1 MPVATSAGLSFK
13 LDASLVG
20 YSDNS
25 RTMAT
30 ALITERLR
38 GFELRLT
45 TQTGVFSH
53 RAVDAGTRLL
63 IEAMH
68 VSPTAKV
75 LELGCG
81 YGVIGIVAAKMAVRG
96 HVTMVDPDIRAT
108 RLAQRNLEANGVTNA
123 EVVLGDGVLDLP
135 AKAKFDVI
143 VTNPPTHSGREVLD
157 ELVAGAY
164 KILRP
169 RGTMYMVINRL
180 LSLRR
185 EVEAV
190 FDSTESVAH
199 SKGYVVLKA
208 VKQPRVHGEFED
220 DDVPAVATPR
230 RRRG

>member
-1 MPVATSAGLSFK
+1 
-13 LDASLVG
+13 
-20 YSDNS
+20 
-25 RTMAT
+25 MAT
-30 ALITERLR
+30 DQITLRVR
-38 GFELRLT
+38 GFDLRLT

-53 RAVDAGTRLL
+53 KEVDPGTLLL

-75 LELGCG
+75 LEIGCG
-81 YGVIGIVAAKMAVRG
+81 YGVIGIVAAKMAERG
-96 HVTMVDPDIRAT
+96 HVTMVDPDVRAT
-108 RLAQRNLEANGVTNA
+108 RLSQRNLEANGVTNA

-135 AKAKFDVI
+135 PKAKYDVV

-157 ELVAGAY
+157 EIVAGAY
-164 KILRP
+164 KVLKP
-169 RGTMYMVINRL
+169 RGAMYMVINRL

-185 EVEAV
+185 EVEDV
-190 FDSTESVAH
+190 FGGAEAVAH

-220 DDVPAVATPR
+220 DGAPDAPAVKPRRAVATDTK

>member
-1 MPVATSAGLSFK
+1 
-13 LDASLVG
+13 
-20 YSDNS
+20 
-25 RTMAT
+25 MAT
-30 ALITERLR
+30 ALITERVR
-38 GFELRLT
+38 GFDLRLT

-53 RAVDAGTRLL
+53 KEVDPGTRLL
-63 IEAMH
+63 IGAMR

-75 LELGCG
+75 LDVGCG
-81 YGVIGIVAAKMAVRG
+81 YGVIGIVAAKLAVRG
-96 HVTMVDPDIRAT
+96 HVTMVDPDVRAT

-135 AKAKFDVI
+135 PKAKYDVV

-164 KILRP
+164 KVLKP
-169 RGTMYMVINRL
+169 RGALYMVINRL

-185 EVEAV
+185 EVEDV
-190 FDSTESVAH
+190 FGGAEAVAH

-220 DDVPAVATPR
+220 DEDAAPVVASR